1 MGPASIMASLHNNI
15 SPKNAFPV
23 SWEDVTCTDVE
34 NVVVH
39 WEADVG
45 RKGRR
50 PQFIGFLRHSIHSL
64 SRFPPPCALLTIS
77 SRQGQSHLID
87 LKFFRFF
94 KNNLGFLF
102 AGFIRDFCW
111 TSCAFLLLLRSAM
124 SVPLIPTLA
133 IRSRLGQSLVD

>member
-34 NVVVH
+34 NVVVY

-87 LKFFRFF
+87 LKFLRFF
-94 KNNLGFLF
+94 LQRALSMRFCPIITRREHKRAIFSLTAGSSPEKNF
-102 AGFIRDFCW
+102 
-111 TSCAFLLLLRSAM
+111 
-124 SVPLIPTLA
+124 
-133 IRSRLGQSLVD
+133 